1 MFLHKCLFINNLFL
15 LVLDCRLSSS
25 VGFNTVL
32 ISLKFPELVL
42 METRSCGIPVECMEI
57 KAEVKA
63 MKYKQVI
70 ILCQIIFSSTWKI
83 YNIFKKVATEEKN
96 LKMPTASVSQ

>member
-1 MFLHKCLFINNLFL
+1 
-15 LVLDCRLSSS
+15 
-25 VGFNTVL
+25 
-32 ISLKFPELVL
+32 

-70 ILCQIIFSSTWKI
+70 ILCQIIFSSTWRI
-83 YNIFKKVATEEKN
+83 YDIFKKVATEEKN
-96 LKMPTASVSQ
+96 LKADSLSESINPEYFYYVEESLLTYRALGAICRVQGCQATVHSFQF